1 MSEQGWLERRQEI
14 AEEELRKLDPWLL
27 SEAVQALLQASDG
40 TIRASLP
47 PSETGT
53 SGSGGNL
60 PSSARSDGQPD

>member
-40 TIRASLP
+40 AVRTNSPTR
-47 PSETGT
+47 EMDT
-53 SGSGGNL
+53 S
-60 PSSARSDGQPD
+60 